1 MTEARGGFLIKFDE
15 EQRAPLLQQA
25 IDVRSGFSDAL
36 STADWPLGRWE
47 VCGLMFAPD
56 TITHWALARRNRRVA
71 TAKSRV
77 EFIQVAAT
85 DINLQLLENLIE
97 PRLQRFIVRAR
108 SGAGGRVPPAT
119 WSQLKDA
126 LKRVDPDSYELLDR
140 LERRRDSS
148 DSTVDHPAA
157 HIVAQERDATG
168 IVLDIFDS
176 THQLRKDVLTRWTPP
191 AARQMRS
198 FLDGLDGVR
207 TIEDHF
213 IAHDASGF
221 PEATRKES
229 TIVGTVFQLG
239 NRMVEVMNVNR
250 TGIENALGVDLIY
263 YNEQFGAWTMLQY
276 KALEGHAPAGF
287 RPNAQFDAELRRMLR
302 FRRKHRDRWKQRDD
316 LTGYRLCGDGFYF
329 KFCSRIQL
337 EILSPGLLPGM
348 YLPRPYLQ
356 ALLRSQGTGSRG
368 GRFLTEENAGRH
380 ISNTLFATLVRDAWI
395 GTRGLSSR
403 KIAQLV
409 SLSLDAGRS
418 VVIGR
423 GRAEGKA
430 SDLDETR
437 SLLDL

>member
-1 MTEARGGFLIKFDE
+1 
-15 EQRAPLLQQA
+15 
-25 IDVRSGFSDAL
+25 
-36 STADWPLGRWE
+36 
-47 VCGLMFAPD
+47 
-56 TITHWALARRNRRVA
+56 
-71 TAKSRV
+71 
-77 EFIQVAAT
+77 
-85 DINLQLLENLIE
+85 
-97 PRLQRFIVRAR
+97 
-108 SGAGGRVPPAT
+108 
-119 WSQLKDA
+119 
-126 LKRVDPDSYELLDR
+126 
-140 LERRRDSS
+140 
-148 DSTVDHPAA
+148 
-157 HIVAQERDATG
+157 
-168 IVLDIFDS
+168 
-176 THQLRKDVLTRWTPP
+176 
-191 AARQMRS
+191 MRS